1 MLSGT
6 SIGALF
12 LGGMVP
18 GVAIAILLGLYV
30 SFISKKRNYP
40 PGYKFGTKDF
50 WRTTFKALPALLT
63 PVILLGGIYT
73 GIMTPT
79 EAGAVAALYAL
90 LIAIFAYKVIGFKD
104 MIKAVKDTA
113 ISTAQITI
121 LTGAAGVFSY
131 MVAKENIPQML
142 SGLFLS
148 ISNDP
153 IVFLLAVNVLILL
166 LGMFLDTAVIQ
177 FVFLPMLIPIAKLLN
192 IDMVQFGVITSLNMM
207 IGLSTPPFG
216 FLLFVTSAISNT
228 PYSKIVK
235 EIMPMILL
243 LIGLLLAITFVPQIV
258 TFIPSLLK

>member
-1 MLSGT
+1 
-6 SIGALF
+6 
-12 LGGMVP
+12 
-18 GVAIAILLGLYV
+18 
-30 SFISKKRNYP
+30 
-40 PGYKFGTKDF
+40 
-50 WRTTFKALPALLT
+50 
-63 PVILLGGIYT
+63 VILLGGIYT